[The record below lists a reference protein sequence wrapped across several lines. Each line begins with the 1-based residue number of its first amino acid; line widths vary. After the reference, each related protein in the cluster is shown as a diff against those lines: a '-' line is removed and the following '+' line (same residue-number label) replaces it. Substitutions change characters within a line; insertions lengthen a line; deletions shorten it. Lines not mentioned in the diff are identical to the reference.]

1 MKKMI
6 IAFVL
11 GMLLMLPA
19 FAFAK
24 QLISDGELDS
34 VTAHEGVSITFLNV
48 YVGNTTTLSSA
59 AWGDSDGFT
68 GYTTAGYVGANNVT
82 ITGNLTTISG
92 TANIDIG
99 TNGTSTRIN
108 LLLPTI
114 TLGTMNASA
123 TLKLSTASTMTGTQ
137 ELGSLHLNGFST
149 QAGGTVQVYAH

>member
-1 MKKMI
+1 MKKTIVTFIMT
-6 IAFVL
+6 
-11 GMLLMLPA
+11 LLLALPA
-19 FAFAK
+19 SVFAK
-24 QLISDGELDS
+24 QLISDSDLEA
-34 VTAHEGVSITFLNV
+34 VTAHEGVSITFVGV
-48 YVGNTTTLSSA
+48 YVGNTTTLTSV
-59 AWGDSDGFT
+59 AWGDGDGFT

-114 TLGTMNASA
+114 TLGAMNASA

>member
-1 MKKMI
+1 MKKIILTVMLAMI
-6 IAFVL
+6 
-11 GMLLMLPA
+11 LLLPVSS
-19 FAFAK
+19 FAK
-24 QLISDGELDS
+24 QLISDGDLDK

-99 TNGTSTRIN
+99 TSGTSTRIN

-114 TLGTMNASA
+114 TLGSMNASA

-149 QAGGTVQVYAH
+149 QTGGTVQIYAH